1 MSQYQTLKAQV
12 VANIYSNDNKEISGN
27 ILQAQLL
34 AMINSLGAG
43 FQYMGVATPATNP
56 GTPDANVFYL
66 ASEAGTYTNFGGIV
80 INEGEVCALVWNGTW
95 TKQMTGAATADR
107 LNQLDQELTELIDS
121 NPPASS
127 DASGDLSIMDE
138 DANVILRLNGGEIK
152 TKKFDSAKTPK
163 QSDIPYDFA
172 SEDED
177 ANVVLAI
184 KDGGEIKSKKFDS
197 TTTPYEIDNDITG
210 FQIVDAQGNIVLQLK
225 NGGIKTKY
233 FNSAISIN
241 NQFRMLH
248 WNVGHWCGGQNTQT
262 SITTT
267 EAKER
272 AIKAYRTF
280 FNKYNPDIVGISE
293 YSDIFSSVDG
303 VSSLAKDDLFAP
315 FSRQLIGK
323 TGSTGWVKNALFAKK
338 GCPLGQVN
346 YIDFESGFYA
356 LWTKSIVAG
365 RSVVFCE
372 LHAPWQSAQSNIDAI
387 NAVINAFADEQYVII
402 SGDFNTRTD
411 SADAIFSA
419 LRLAGYDLANHGYM
433 GEILTHGYADESH
446 NIAGGI
452 DNIAVKGGKIL
463 NIISPNSVDIE
474 TRQMVNTGS
483 ADGAYVDIMKYNIK
497 IGYNI
502 VGEDGFTYSLSDH
515 LPIMCD
521 IIF

>member
-152 TKKFDSAKTPK
+152 T
-163 QSDIPYDFA
+163 
-172 SEDED
+172 
-177 ANVVLAI
+177 
-184 KDGGEIKSKKFDS
+184 KKFDS